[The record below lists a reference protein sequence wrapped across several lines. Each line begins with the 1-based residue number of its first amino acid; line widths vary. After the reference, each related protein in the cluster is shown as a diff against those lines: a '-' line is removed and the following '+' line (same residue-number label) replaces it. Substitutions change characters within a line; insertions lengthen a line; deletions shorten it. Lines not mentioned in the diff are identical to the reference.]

1 MAAGLIV
8 LTACKESEGE
18 MFDKLSNMRAE
29 NVFRPSTQLALI
41 KAVDTKNQDA
51 LIAAIEKGADIDA
64 PGSGSITP
72 LFWVLIKRNPEGLT
86 LLLEQGADPNK
97 MIMLPE
103 DFQEKSTSAMDVA
116 SRMDDSQYLKILL
129 EHGGNPNLHVNDWNE
144 PVLHRAIM
152 YRQLDNVKL
161 LVEHGAD
168 INHQDKSGTTPLMQA
183 VLGTMYEIA
192 LYLLKQGSDPN
203 LSNKHGVN
211 AVALVERFGEGGINK
226 ESNDLAAYR
235 EFIEELKERGLIK
248 EN

>member
-1 MAAGLIV
+1 M

-18 MFDKLSNMRAE
+18 MFDKLSNIRAE
-29 NVFRPSTQLALI
+29 NIFRSSTQLALI
-41 KAVDTKNQDA
+41 KAVDAKDQDA
-51 LIAAIEKGADIDA
+51 LIAAIGKGADIDA
-64 PGSGSITP
+64 PGSESITP
-72 LFWVLIKRNPEGLT
+72 LFWALIKRNPEGLT

-97 MIMLPE
+97 IIMLPE
-103 DFQEKSTSAMDVA
+103 NFQEKSTSAMDVA

-129 EHGGNPNLHVNDWNE
+129 KRGGNPNLHVNDWDE

-183 VLGTMYEIA
+183 VLGTMYEVA
-192 LYLLKQGSDPN
+192 LYLLRQGGDPN

-211 AVALVERFGEGGINK
+211 PVALVERFGEGGIK
-226 ESNDLAAYR
+226 KGTNDLAAYH
-235 EFIEELKERGLIK
+235 EFVAELRKRGLMNQA
-248 EN
+248 E